1 MVSTMAKTTSGKVS
15 ARTAP
20 SKTPTKKRE
29 LIRMLRVKSGGDI
42 ATLSAALG
50 WQPHTVRAAI
60 TGLRKAGHV
69 VVATK
74 PGSGGAS
81 RYRIVSGAGKGKVET
96 PEPTPAE
103 GSEAVNTDESAEPSD
118 AR

>member
-1 MVSTMAKTTSGKVS
+1 MAKRDDAS
-15 ARTAP
+15 AGAK
-20 SKTPTKKRE
+20 KTPTKKGE
-29 LIRMLRVKSGGDI
+29 LLRLLKAEAGADVVTIGER
-42 ATLSAALG
+42 LG

-74 PGSGGAS
+74 PTGGGAS
-81 RYRIVSGAGKGKVET
+81 RYRIMSAAEQAKAEKPLPTTVEQEEAAQT
-96 PEPTPAE
+96 AKPAE
-103 GSEAVNTDESAEPSD
+103 AHD

>member
-1 MVSTMAKTTSGKVS
+1 MAKTDGKK
-15 ARTAP
+15 P
-20 SKTPTKKRE
+20 PTKKDE
-29 LIRMLRVKSGGDI
+29 LIRLLKAKAGADV
-42 ATLSAALG
+42 ATLGERLG

-60 TGLRKAGHV
+60 TGLRKTGHV

-74 PGSGGAS
+74 PGGGGAS

-96 PEPTPAE
+96 PEPATAE
-103 GSEAVNTDESAEPSD
+103 GSEAVNTDESAEARD

>member
-1 MVSTMAKTTSGKVS
+1 MAKTDDAS
-15 ARTAP
+15 AGAKKP
-20 SKTPTKKRE
+20 ATKKDQ
-29 LIRMLRVKSGGDI
+29 LIRFLKAKTGADV
-42 ATLSAALG
+42 ATLGERLG

-103 GSEAVNTDESAEPSD
+103 GSGTVNTDESAETPD

>member
-1 MVSTMAKTTSGKVS
+1 MARTNGASTSGK
-15 ARTAP
+15 
-20 SKTPTKKRE
+20 KTPTKKDE
-29 LIRMLRVKSGGDI
+29 LIRLLRAKTGADV
-42 ATLSAALG
+42 ATLGESLS

-74 PGSGGAS
+74 PTRGGSS
-81 RYRIVSGAGKGKVET
+81 RYRIMSPAEQTEAEKPQPTAVRQEEAAQAAKPAET
-96 PEPTPAE
+96 P
-103 GSEAVNTDESAEPSD
+103 D